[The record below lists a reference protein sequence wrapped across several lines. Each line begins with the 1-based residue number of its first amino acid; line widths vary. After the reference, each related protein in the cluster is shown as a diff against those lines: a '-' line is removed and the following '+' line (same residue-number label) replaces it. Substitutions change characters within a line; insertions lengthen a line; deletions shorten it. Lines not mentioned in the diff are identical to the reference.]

1 MAKQVFKIVEL
12 SLQDEKAVT
21 IRPLPIARLKRFFE
35 AWSKFQEIE
44 DDDDAFGIY
53 INCCGISLEDNF
65 KGQFDSLRANKE
77 DAEKGEFLSEEY
89 KEYLEGVLDLPT
101 IYEILDVCG
110 DIKLN
115 DPNLLAKA
123 QEAAEASQA

>member
-12 SLQDEKAVT
+12 QLQDEKSVT
-21 IRPLPIARLKRFFE
+21 IRPLPIAKLQRFFDE
-35 AWSKFQEIE
+35 WAKFANIE
-44 DDDDAFGIY
+44 NDGDAFTIY

-77 DAEKGEFLSEEY
+77 EQEEGKVLSAEYEEY
-89 KEYLEGVLDLPT
+89 LRNVLDLPT

-115 DPNLLAKA
+115 DPNLLDKVQETLDA
-123 QEAAEASQA
+123 QE